1 MPVAARSIFESQLA
15 IPVRQSR
22 EENMLRLVSISG
34 KLVIV
39 FALILP
45 IFVWQLGKD
54 TIQSLRSYDDMKV
67 LDHQNAA
74 ANTLIAGVY
83 EILLERLATNNALLN
98 EQPASSDVLGAIE
111 KNRSVAAAKVSAAYA
126 DLSGLEFP
134 NKAGLLGELKAA
146 IEKANS
152 YRAKADAAVKQP
164 KAGRDADTVKNLFV
178 SLTDLSAVSQKV
190 WDAVLSNISE
200 YDPELGRL
208 SNLRMLAWNLREVA
222 GIERSHIAVVIP
234 SNSAIPADKLAAISE
249 NRAQIALMWRFVLAE
264 LKQNE
269 HPAISKGVQL
279 AREGYFAGFQPLADQ
294 MRKVSAEG
302 AAYPMA
308 QKQWVDTTTPQLFT
322 LLEVMYGAA
331 VASETHT
338 ADAQA
343 AALKSVTISLV
354 LLGLGIMAL
363 ATAALIVTRSVI
375 RPLKALT
382 DAMRELA
389 EGNFGVV
396 LPGLGR
402 RDEVGDM
409 AQAVETFKVNAEQKA
424 RNEAEAKIKQNQTAA
439 QQRKADMIRLADGF
453 EKAVGEIVK
462 TVSSA
467 STELEASATALTSSA
482 GRSEE
487 LTIMVAAV
495 SEKATIN
502 VKSVASATEEMAS
515 SVNEIGRQVQESAR
529 MANEAVDQARITN
542 SRVSELSKAAARIGD
557 VVELINT
564 IAGQTNLLALN
575 ATIEA
580 ARAGDAGRGFA
591 VVASEVKALA
601 EQTAKATGEIGQQ
614 ITGIQSAT
622 QESVSAIKEIS
633 GTIEKLSEIS
643 STIAAAVEEQS
654 AATQEISRN
663 VQEAAQG
670 TQQVSSNITDLQ
682 RGASETG
689 SASSQVLSSAQS
701 LSAQN
706 QRLKIEVD
714 KFLDVVRAA

>member
-1 MPVAARSIFESQLA
+1 
-15 IPVRQSR
+15 
-22 EENMLRLVSISG
+22 MLRLVSISG
-34 KLVIV
+34 KLVMV
-39 FALILP
+39 FVLILP

-354 LLGLGIMAL
+354 LLGLGILAL

-409 AQAVETFKVNAEQKA
+409 AQAVETLKVNAEQKA

-502 VKSVASATEEMAS
+502 VKSVASASEEMAS